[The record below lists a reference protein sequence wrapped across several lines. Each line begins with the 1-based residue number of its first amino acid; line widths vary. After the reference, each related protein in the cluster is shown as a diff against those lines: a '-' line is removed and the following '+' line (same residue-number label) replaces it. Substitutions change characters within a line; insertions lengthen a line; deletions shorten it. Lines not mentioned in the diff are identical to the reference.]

1 MTKLQTISDKNTKSF
16 KIKKLLVKKLNKE
29 QFKKDNLII
38 VIGGDGFM
46 LQTLKKNKNSK
57 KLFYGINSGNYGFL
71 MNKFS
76 SKNIIKNLSK
86 ANMVS
91 IYPLEMIVKNK
102 SNQARKSLAI
112 NEVSILRQSRQ
123 AASLSIKQG
132 SRQIIKKLVSDGV
145 LVSTPAGSTAYN
157 LSVHGPILSLHSK
170 KLSISPISA
179 FRPRRWKGKIVNDKS
194 KIIITNLDPSKRPI
208 SAVADN
214 LEVRN
219 AKSITVK
226 TNNKIK
232 EFIFQISNTEK
243 IYLSKNSEDLK
254 FNEKILSVKLDKKI
268 IYKENIILQSLYKAA
283 TDQNIPPNTIIEFAR
298 IYGFQVDF
306 QRDIRKEDKFQI
318 MYEVFIDENKKIIE
332 TGEIL
337 FANLKLS
344 GQDNSLYYFDKENL
358 EGHYDKNGKSVQ
370 KALMKSPINGARLSS
385 SFGMRKHPIDGYN
398 KMHRGTDFAAPKG
411 TPIMASGNGI
421 VKKAGWC
428 GGGGNCVKIR
438 HNSTYETVYA
448 HMSKF
453 ARGIKNGVRVKQG
466 QTIGY
471 VGSTGKSTGPHLH
484 YEVIVNGKKVNS
496 QKLKLPSGK
505 VLKGKNREYFETAK
519 IKLDVLKSEKIIGLN

>member
-1 MTKLQTISDKNTKSF
+1 MLKKFKSSLLNNLKIFGLILLIIFTIVVATLSNHQKKISKSQNNNIVDNIYF
-16 KIKKLLVKKLNKE
+16 KKTLNEIVNNLEPRYKKYNHKIKSGETFDKILDSYSINKDEINAIKQSLSKKVNINKLNTNQKIH
-29 QFKKDNLII
+29 II
-38 VIGGDGFM
+38 
-46 LQTLKKNKNSK
+46 
-57 KLFYGINSGNYGFL
+57 
-71 MNKFS
+71 
-76 SKNIIKNLSK
+76 
-86 ANMVS
+86 
-91 IYPLEMIVKNK
+91 
-102 SNQARKSLAI
+102 
-112 NEVSILRQSRQ
+112 
-123 AASLSIKQG
+123 
-132 SRQIIKKLVSDGV
+132 
-145 LVSTPAGSTAYN
+145 
-157 LSVHGPILSLHSK
+157 
-170 KLSISPISA
+170 
-179 FRPRRWKGKIVNDKS
+179 
-194 KIIITNLDPSKRPI
+194 LD
-208 SAVADN
+208 
-214 LEVRN
+214 
-219 AKSITVK
+219 K

-243 IYLSKNSEDLK
+243 IYLSKNSEDLE
-254 FNEKILSVKLDKKI
+254 FDEKILSIKLDKKI

-505 VLKGKNREYFETAK
+505 VLKGKDREYFETAK

>member
-1 MTKLQTISDKNTKSF
+1 M
-16 KIKKLLVKKLNKE
+16 
-29 QFKKDNLII
+29 
-38 VIGGDGFM
+38 
-46 LQTLKKNKNSK
+46 LKKIILPLIRNIKVIT
-57 KLFYGINSGNYGFL
+57 LFF
-71 MNKFS
+71 FF
-76 SKNIIKNLSK
+76 IITILISLYLNHEKNLSVRK
-86 ANMVS
+86 YNNFINN
-91 IYPLEMIVKNK
+91 IYFQKTLNKIINNLEPKYKTYNHKIK
-102 SNQARKSLAI
+102 SGETFDK
-112 NEVSILRQSRQ
+112 
-123 AASLSIKQG
+123 
-132 SRQIIKKLVSDGV
+132 
-145 LVSTPAGSTAYN
+145 
-157 LSVHGPILSLHSK
+157 ILSDYSIDKEEVETLK
-170 KLSISPISA
+170 ENLLNKININKLNTNQ
-179 FRPRRWKGKIVNDKS
+179 KIQ
-194 KIIITNLDPSKRPI
+194 ITLDQ
-208 SAVADN
+208 
-214 LEVRN
+214 
-219 AKSITVK
+219 

-232 EFIFQISNTEK
+232 EFVFKISNTEK
-243 IYLSKNSEDLK
+243 IYLSRDDENTK
-254 FNEKILSVKLDKKI
+254 FNQEILTIKLDKKI
-268 IYKENIILQSLYKAA
+268 IYKENIILQSLYRAS

-318 MYEVFIDENKKIIE
+318 MYEVFIDKNKKVIE

-337 FANLKLS
+337 YANLKLR
-344 GQDNSLYYFDKENL
+344 GQDNPLYYFNEEGH

-370 KALMKSPINGARLSS
+370 KALMKTPINGARLSS
-385 SFGMRKHPIDGYN
+385 SFGMRKHPIDGFN

-421 VKKAGWC
+421 IKKVGWC
-428 GGGGNCVKIR
+428 GGGGNCIKIR

-505 VLKGKNREYFETAK
+505 ILKGNKRELFETNK
-519 IKLDVLKSEKIIGLN
+519 IRLDVLKSEKIIGLN